1 MSDCIFCTP
10 PSERVFLGNDFA
22 YALWDAFPVTP
33 LHALVIP
40 RRHAVDYFALTRE
53 EVLACHDLLGA
64 ARERLIVQDP
74 AIEGFNIGLNV
85 GEVAGQT
92 VFHCHFHL
100 IPRRR
105 GDVDQP
111 RGGVRHLIPGKGAY

>member
-1 MSDCIFCTP
+1 MRDCVFCA
-10 PSERVFLGNDFA
+10 SGLDRVILEDDLA
-22 YALWDAFPVTP
+22 YVLWDAFPVTP
-33 LHALVIP
+33 LHTLVIP

-53 EVLACHDLLGA
+53 EVLACHELLGA
-64 ARERLIVQDP
+64 AKDQLLAQDS

-85 GEVAGQT
+85 GAAAGQT

-105 GDVDQP
+105 GDVELP
-111 RGGVRHLIPGKGAY
+111 RGGVRHLIPGKGTY